1 MNMDKEKLTSEVISA
16 MKQLVDSLQNAQT
29 SDKSSDVKIGPE
41 VVISDLGLESLEI
54 LALIDVLERKFSIG
68 YLEVGMVQN
77 LTVGELCRKVVWHQ
91 CRTEVKEKLIKLLRD
106 MGVKTDYSKAVEE
119 DKIFWDWGFDSID
132 IEDLY
137 LEVEKRFQ
145 VDISDCNISDFT
157 FGELIDCI
165 TAKV

>member
-16 MKQLVDSLQNAQT
+16 IKQLVDSLQNAQT

-91 CRTEVKEKLIKLLRD
+91 CRIEVKGKLIKLLRD
-106 MGVKTDYSKAVEE
+106 MGVKTDYSKMLEE
-119 DKIFWDWGFDSID
+119 ERIFWDWGFDSMDVEELTCEIEHCFDID
-132 IEDLY
+132 LSGCN
-137 LEVEKRFQ
+137 L
-145 VDISDCNISDFT
+145 SDYT
-157 FGELIDCI
+157 FGELIYCI
-165 TAKV
+165 AERV

>member
-1 MNMDKEKLTSEVISA
+1 MDKEKLTSEVMSA
-16 MKQLVDSLQNAQT
+16 IKQLVDSVRNEQA
-29 SDKSSDVKIGPE
+29 SDKSSNVKIGSE
-41 VVISDLGLESLEI
+41 DVISDFGLESLEI
-54 LALIDVLERKFSIG
+54 LALIDVLERQFSIG
-68 YLEVGMVQN
+68 YLEVGMVRN
-77 LTVGELCRKVVWHQ
+77 LTVGELCKKVVWHQ

-106 MGVKTDYSKAVEE
+106 MGVKRNYSKTVEE
-119 DKIFWDWGFDSID
+119 EKIFWDWGFDSID

-157 FGELIDCI
+157 FGELIDYI